1 MLREELLILDRG
13 LIASDGICLRK
24 CVGKGSTPQVDDIE
38 EEISAISFVC
48 WIGEKDYYCSTSM
61 VIVAFKLMLRIFCL
75 IFLSICQ

>member
-48 WIGEKDYYCSTSM
+48 YM